1 MLQQKVSP
9 PFFGQHST
17 KGRFMKKSIFAAA
30 IAFAAI
36 STSTFASDLS
46 VSGGISNVSMD
57 DIDLSLNVVT
67 AGLGSTY
74 DINDSFSV
82 MPEVRIGTG
91 LGDDEMNWEG
101 LTADVEIDRFLAL
114 SVRANYQVNDKVTLY
129 VQPTYAELKV
139 TASAMGAE
147 ASESGWEF
155 GGGLGLNYAFSKQ
168 SSVDVQYER
177 FSDTDVVGVAYRYS
191 F

>member
-1 MLQQKVSP
+1 
-9 PFFGQHST
+9 
-17 KGRFMKKSIFAAA
+17 MKKSIFAAA

-82 MPEVRIGTG
+82 IPEVRIGTG